1 MPIYEYRCETCHKQT
16 SVFIRNISKPGA
28 LSCPFCHSERL
39 VRLISRIV
47 TPKSEEKRMETLADP
62 ANLAG
67 LDENDPKSMNRWMKE
82 MTGEM
87 GEDLG
92 ADFGDEMESA
102 AADALPSEDEDSP
115 EMP

>member
-1 MPIYEYRCETCHKQT
+1 MPIYEYRCEACHKQT
-16 SVFIRNISKPGA
+16 SLLIRNIAEPGPVR
-28 LSCPFCHSERL
+28 CQFCHSDRL

-67 LDENDPKSMNRWMKE
+67 LDESDPKSMNRWMKQ
-82 MTGEM
+82 MAGEM

-92 ADFGDEMESA
+92 EDFSDEMEGAGAESQS
-102 AADALPSEDEDSP
+102 SENEESFD
-115 EMP
+115 

>member
-16 SVFIRNISKPGA
+16 SLFVRNITEPGQ
-28 LSCPFCHSERL
+28 SRCQFCNSDRL
-39 VRLISRIV
+39 IRLISRIV

-67 LDENDPKSMNRWMKE
+67 LDENDPKSMNRWMKQ
-82 MTGEM
+82 MAGEV

-92 ADFGDEMESA
+92 EDFSDEMESA
-102 AADALPSEDEDSP
+102 GMES
-115 EMP
+115 MPAENEESFD